1 MRVQPEVSAH
11 RDVSAKR
18 LQGDKT
24 GAFMTW
30 IDTDSDSKID
40 MERIIAALSPQQ
52 RRAVHLYSRGYTY
65 REIGA
70 IMGVSENAIKQSF
83 KKIRMKFANV
93 DTF

>member
-1 MRVQPEVSAH
+1 
-11 RDVSAKR
+11 
-18 LQGDKT
+18 
-24 GAFMTW
+24 MTW

-52 RRAVHLYSRGYTY
+52 RRAVNLYSRGYTY